1 MIYID
6 KYYNRCEIKNQYVSD
21 IPEIDM
27 ITISDIFKENDYY
40 LSIIELDTAKE
51 KHYNNSNIVD
61 SGIHAVNININKFIV
76 MVDMF

>member
-27 ITISDIFKENDYY
+27 ITISDVFKENDYY
-40 LSIIELDTAKE
+40 LSIIELDIIL
-51 KHYNNSNIVD
+51 H
-61 SGIHAVNININKFIV
+61 
-76 MVDMF
+76 